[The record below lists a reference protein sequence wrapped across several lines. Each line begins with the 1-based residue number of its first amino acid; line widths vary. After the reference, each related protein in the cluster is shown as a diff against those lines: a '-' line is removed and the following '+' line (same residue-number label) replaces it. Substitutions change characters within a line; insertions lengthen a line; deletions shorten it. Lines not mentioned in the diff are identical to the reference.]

1 LEEMTK
7 PTNSRLISAKP
18 PTMGSKKK
26 AGQRAAAT
34 PKVSNP
40 QTFEKRFDQVRKLG
54 HGSYG
59 TVWLV
64 KQKSDQQLFAMKSV
78 SLPPLASHDEK
89 AILQRRQALREVET
103 LQQLQSSYVV
113 RYVDMILSPASAE
126 SPQSELHIVTEY
138 CEAGDLKNYLRKKGK
153 GRGLAEDEVWSLS
166 VPVLFGLHDLHQCRI
181 LHRDVKL
188 ANILLKRQTKG
199 GSKALKPLLADLG
212 LARHVSDSQ
221 PLASTQVGTPHYCA
235 PEIFEGAAYGEKADI
250 YSFGVCIYELMHGK
264 TPHADVQNIAGLV
277 KRVLRLDLG
286 LSSGLAKT
294 ASIDASFSS
303 ELRDFVSAC
312 LEQNPEARPD
322 TAKLVQKVPD
332 KYCKLCDTRPFD
344 GSLSFT
350 ASSVFGSSLDLSGSN
365 SSLAVP
371 SLSCCSEELLGNKDL
386 KSTVADAER
395 TQRPEAK
402 KEATLHTV
410 KDSPDMSAGIS
421 ASRSA
426 EVKKEITLR
435 SVCDSPDASAG
446 PALDK
451 TEKDAADRAATLKEV
466 TLQVTDTEAIKEIP
480 DVEKE
485 LAQVLQKVL
494 LEQEPQRQDKSA
506 EPEAKSHSAEA
517 EEVSDTGSEI
527 PDERSGSGADDAGGP
542 TPTPLVTAK
551 QPPSPARK
559 SPAQSPPSPMWR
571 LAVAPPAAAA
581 LTKAPSTSF
590 VAGSSVETSEH
601 GGPVKEKRPAWNQAA
616 KPQFARHDLLQYV
629 SRAQEY
635 CSKWRKER
643 FGAKDGLA
651 KKQGSGDSGGR
662 IKGVLGRPRTP
673 MASAASQSQMSS
685 SQASS
690 VEGLEI
696 VGVAPPLTPKPVRHG
711 CRV

>member
-1 LEEMTK
+1 
-7 PTNSRLISAKP
+7 
-18 PTMGSKKK
+18 
-26 AGQRAAAT
+26 
-34 PKVSNP
+34 
-40 QTFEKRFDQVRKLG
+40 
-54 HGSYG
+54 
-59 TVWLV
+59 
-64 KQKSDQQLFAMKSV
+64 
-78 SLPPLASHDEK
+78 
-89 AILQRRQALREVET
+89 
-103 LQQLQSSYVV
+103 
-113 RYVDMILSPASAE
+113 
-126 SPQSELHIVTEY
+126 
-138 CEAGDLKNYLRKKGK
+138 
-153 GRGLAEDEVWSLS
+153 
-166 VPVLFGLHDLHQCRI
+166 
-181 LHRDVKL
+181 
-188 ANILLKRQTKG
+188 
-199 GSKALKPLLADLG
+199 
-212 LARHVSDSQ
+212 
-221 PLASTQVGTPHYCA
+221 
-235 PEIFEGAAYGEKADI
+235 
-250 YSFGVCIYELMHGK
+250 
-264 TPHADVQNIAGLV
+264 
-277 KRVLRLDLG
+277 
-286 LSSGLAKT
+286 
-294 ASIDASFSS
+294 
-303 ELRDFVSAC
+303 
-312 LEQNPEARPD
+312 
-322 TAKLVQKVPD
+322 
-332 KYCKLCDTRPFD
+332 
-344 GSLSFT
+344 LSFT

-371 SLSCCSEELLGNKDL
+371 SLSCCSEELSVSKDL
-386 KSTVADAER
+386 KSAVADAER

-402 KEATLHTV
+402 KETTLHTV

-421 ASRSA
+421 ASRNA
-426 EVKKEITLR
+426 EIKKEITLR

-451 TEKDAADRAATLKEV
+451 TGKDAADRAATLKEV
-466 TLQVTDTEAIKEIP
+466 TLQVTDTEAIEEIRDFTLKKEIP

-485 LAQVLQKVL
+485 VAKVLQKVL
-494 LEQEPQRQDKSA
+494 LEQEPPQDKSP

-542 TPTPLVTAK
+542 TQTPLVTAK
-551 QPPSPARK
+551 PPSPARK

-590 VAGSSVETSEH
+590 VAGSSVATTEH
-601 GGPVKEKRPAWNQAA
+601 SGPVKEKRPAWNQAV
-616 KPQFARHDLLQYV
+616 KPQFARRDLLQYV

-685 SQASS
+685 SQAAS